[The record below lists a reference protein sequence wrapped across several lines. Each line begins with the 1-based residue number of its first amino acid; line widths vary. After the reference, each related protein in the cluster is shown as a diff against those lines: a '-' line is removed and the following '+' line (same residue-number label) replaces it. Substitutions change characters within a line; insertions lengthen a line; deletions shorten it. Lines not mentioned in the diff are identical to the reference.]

1 LYSLSEAHVIS
12 QDATQALNVIGVH
25 PLDALDLK
33 IKPKILIDDHNL
45 QLVPYDIGYVS
56 MLAALLSSLVPYL
69 CSGLVIRWLEDSIPW
84 FDLLFLAL
92 VLNYS
97 LLDRAWDGI

>member
-1 LYSLSEAHVIS
+1 
-12 QDATQALNVIGVH
+12 
-25 PLDALDLK
+25 
-33 IKPKILIDDHNL
+33 
-45 QLVPYDIGYVS
+45 

-69 CSGLVIRWLEDSIPW
+69 CGGLVIRWLEDSIPL

-97 LLDRAWDGI
+97 LLDRARDGI